1 MNRMLTLMLAL
12 SSASLTAYAATPAA
26 VTATP
31 ALAVT
36 LPSNPKLAKTVTVT
50 LPSGAPL
57 STVLTAIAKA
67 TGLTLLSRDIPSVPV
82 TLSIKGLT
90 GKAALERLLSLYS
103 DRVAAQLIGDTLVIA
118 PPGAIN
124 ALLTAPKPVLVTVP
138 VLLTADDA
146 ARLATL
152 TGTTIVPVGEAS
164 IISGTAEQVAQV
176 QALLTTQVSTP
187 AAPGTITDSVPMTR
201 TDPDL
206 ARTTLAA
213 LHDVKLFA
221 AYGRA
226 YLQAPSAAALTA
238 AKITLAQLEKD
249 APDRPAAGS
258 DQDPVP
264 LAVPP
269 ADVQQQRTIQTSLS
283 ADLVTRIAASVS
295 STLKPTPLDAGTY
308 VLRGPVDDL
317 TAFQAALSA
326 AEVREAMRVIVV
338 YPDVS
343 SGTDATLKEIFPNA
357 SVRAVSGGLEVRAT
371 PIEQVR
377 VSAYLQQVRLGAP
390 TPAPTMEAVT
400 LRVPLAYATPAT
412 LVQQLGTLYAQ
423 EGAKAEGGEKAP
435 TGTAAQGT
443 GSTAASTTQGA
454 ASGTTSTSQSAGQ
467 SAGATLIGG
476 VRVVADDRTRSVVLT
491 GNPDAVARVKRT
503 IQDLDARLPDVRMAL
518 RIEQISGSNGS
529 DLGLD
534 WKVGVGGFS
543 IGHTDGT
550 LTAGYSAGLSPVS
563 VEAKLQAAR
572 TSGRANTLLDTSF
585 VAQDGRPSV
594 FRNGGQLLLPVTNTS
609 TGGGTSTTTQTRETY
624 DYGLNVTLTPR
635 LSRDGRVELQI
646 QLDLGQTPR
655 AGVQNSILVEKQTLT
670 TIATVTPGETLLL
683 GGVLSTDDSATK
695 KGVPIL
701 SEIPVLGA
709 LFGKTSVTKGTSVLL
724 ISLQAADRS
733 DTRGPAVP
741 TVTPGAGVTQIKIP
755 GR

>member
-269 ADVQQQRTIQTSLS
+269 ADVQQQRTIQTSLG

-400 LRVPLAYATPAT
+400 LRVSLAYATPAT

-423 EGAKAEGGEKAP
+423 EGTKEEGGEKAA
-435 TGTAAQGT
+435 TSTTAQGT
-443 GSTAASTTQGA
+443 GSTTASTTQG
-454 ASGTTSTSQSAGQ
+454 GTPSTSQSGGQ

-543 IGHTDGT
+543 IGHTDGA
-550 LTAGYSAGLSPVS
+550 LTAGYAAGLSPVS

-635 LSRDGRVELQI
+635 LSPDGRVELQI

-741 TVTPGAGVTQIKIP
+741 TVTPGARVTQIKIP

>member
-36 LPSNPKLAKTVTVT
+36 LPSNPKLVKTVTVT

-67 TGLTLLSRDIPSVPV
+67 TGLTLLSRDIPNVPV

-187 AAPGTITDSVPMTR
+187 AASGTITDSVPMTR

-249 APDRPAAGS
+249 APDRPVAGS

-264 LAVPP
+264 LALPP
-269 ADVQQQRTIQTSLS
+269 ADVQQQRTIQTSLG

-308 VLRGPVDDL
+308 VLRGPADDL

-343 SGTDATLKEIFPNA
+343 SGTDAPLKEIFPNA
-357 SVRAVSGGLEVRAT
+357 SVRVVSGGLEVRAT
-371 PIEQVR
+371 PVEQVR
-377 VSAYLQQVRLGAP
+377 VSAYLQQVRLGAA
-390 TPAPTMEAVT
+390 TPAPTMEDVT
-400 LRVPLAYATPAT
+400 LRVSLAYATPAT
-412 LVQQLGTLYAQ
+412 LVQQLGTLYVQ
-423 EGAKAEGGEKAP
+423 EGTKAEGGEKAA
-435 TGTAAQGT
+435 TSTTAQGT
-443 GSTAASTTQGA
+443 GSTTASTTQG
-454 ASGTTSTSQSAGQ
+454 GTPSTSQSGGQ

-543 IGHTDGT
+543 IGHTDGA
-550 LTAGYSAGLSPVS
+550 LTAGYAAGLSPVS

-635 LSRDGRVELQI
+635 LSPDGRVELQI